1 MFLLAI
7 CYSSSVT
14 HVVSEYETVQQSI
27 RGLCHEADNWKE
39 DTLVLNTAWLS
50 ECIKA
55 GQLVNVQQ
63 QHCLPLGD
71 TTSKV

>member
-1 MFLLAI
+1 LLAI
-7 CYSSSVT
+7 CYSSGVT

-27 RGLCHEADNWKE
+27 RAICHEADSWKE
-39 DTLVLNTAWLS
+39 DTLVLTTGWLS

-55 GQLVNVQQ
+55 GQLVDIQH

-71 TTSKV
+71 ATTKV